1 MIDKDKYI
9 NYLIKENC
17 LLIEKIN
24 KAIESIKLFRNLFN
38 EDNLLNAHLDN
49 LLEILGDNEDD

>member
-9 NYLIKENC
+9 NYLIKESC
-17 LLIEKIN
+17 VLIEKIN
-24 KAIESIKLFRNLFN
+24 KAIDYLKQEAFLDYEQIK
-38 EDNLLNAHLDN
+38 E